1 MAMLL
6 TLMSNFLA
14 VFTMPISL
22 FLVIGFTDDRAVPLI
37 LFKNL
42 IQTFLAPILFALL
55 VKSWIKSMSITVN
68 CVPLLLNIGVEKWI
82 RIRKKRISF
91 VGRLFLASI
100 TWMQVSRA
108 STSGVSVDPLSLTIV
123 VILGVSIHLFFL
135 MANYLVTHSLPLGGS
150 EPKEGK
156 ARLRL
161 DFIKTMLLALAIRR
175 VVVLLSS
182 QKAMAVALAVL
193 NELTP
198 FLGNEVVGVAC
209 IPCILV
215 NFSQTII
222 GSIIASYWAKA

>member
-42 IQTFLAPILFALL
+42 IQTFLDPILFALL